1 MKILSTMAAAVISLG
16 AQAVP
21 ALAGGT
27 AGPQHGAQI
36 HQSQVNQRWQQSH
49 AVREPVQQDASG
61 VRGQAHTSFGGP
73 RLDQRP
79 DPNFQN
85 PYRPMFS
92 PNAVN
97 PGEQHPYFQTPK
109 AGFGY
114 PTGNPE
120 IYQGNG
126 FYVIPR

>member
-1 MKILSTMAAAVISLG
+1 MRILNLIALVVASQLAG
-16 AQAVP
+16 AVP
-21 ALAGGT
+21 ALA
-27 AGPQHGAQI
+27 
-36 HQSQVNQRWQQSH
+36 
-49 AVREPVQQDASG
+49 D
-61 VRGQAHTSFGGP
+61 RGQLSSTHRPQAYGGQRDQQYSIQRHSESTRQDREHLRPLAGGP
-73 RLDQRP
+73 RTEERP
-79 DPNFQN
+79 DPNHQN

-114 PTGNPE
+114 PTGNPG